1 MTRSETHRARTERA
15 RKILADLGVT
25 RHGRPATMVQRALV
39 EDWVSMRVQIEELRA
54 KPMSPTAR
62 ATEARL
68 IALSNKT
75 LERLA
80 ATRSHR

>member
-1 MTRSETHRARTERA
+1 M
-15 RKILADLGVT
+15 GVV
-25 RHGRPATMVQRALV
+25 RHGRPASVVQRALV

-54 KPMSPTAR
+54 RPMSPTAR

>member
-1 MTRSETHRARTERA
+1 
-15 RKILADLGVT
+15 
-25 RHGRPATMVQRALV
+25 MVQRALV

-54 KPMSPTAR
+54 RPMSPTAR

-80 ATRSHR
+80 VTRSHR